1 MGSDGINNCNTG
13 DLFTIF
19 FWIWWSQKQ
28 NQNFSSF
35 GGCLLEKSQ
44 HGVAT
49 PDLVLYIRDNYPT
62 WNPEDKRY
70 IDLDRSGW

>member
-19 FWIWWSQKQ
+19 FWIWCSQKQ

-35 GGCLLEKSQ
+35 GDCLLEKSQ
-44 HGVAT
+44 HSAAA
-49 PDLVLYIRDNYPT
+49 PDLVLYIGDNYLT
-62 WNPEDKRY
+62 WNPEDQRY